1 MSITVILAA
10 AAVAA
15 SIPLLWWSVAGTRT
29 GTRSV
34 DRSVLM
40 GGGGGGTV
48 DLRTAVLQRSA
59 TERTVKPLAGAL
71 ARLAR
76 RLTPVGWIESLDRRI
91 TLAGRP
97 AAWPMERVLIAK
109 VVLGLA
115 AFGVGFLAFSGN
127 RTLTWLLVWAGM
139 TALGYF
145 APDLLLYSRGK
156 ERQETITKALPDT
169 LDQMSISV
177 EAGLG
182 FESAMARAGK
192 SGAGPLAAELVRTMQ
207 EIQIGVPRTKALR
220 NLADRT
226 ESPDLRHF
234 VLAVVQAESYGIPV
248 ADVLRTQA
256 AEQRVK
262 RRQRAEEHAMK
273 IPVKIIFP
281 LILCILPTLFIV
293 ILGPA
298 VIQISRTLFGEGGA
312 L

>member
-1 MSITVILAA
+1 MPITVILAA

-15 SIPLLWWSVAGTRT
+15 ALPLMWWSVASSRLGVKTI
-29 GTRSV
+29 
-34 DRSVLM
+34 DRSVLA
-40 GGGGGGTV
+40 GGSNRPV
-48 DLRTAVLQRSA
+48 DLRVAALQQSA
-59 TERTVKPLAGAL
+59 QERAVKPLAGSL
-71 ARLAR
+71 ARFAR
-76 RLTPVGWIESLDRRI
+76 RLTPIGWVESLERRI

-97 AAWPMERVLIAK
+97 AAWPVGRLLVAK
-109 VVLGLA
+109 IVLGVA
-115 AFGVGFLAFSGN
+115 AFGLGFLIFASN
-127 RTLTWLLVWAGM
+127 RTFLWLLTWGGM
-139 TALGYF
+139 TALAYF
-145 APDLLLYSRGK
+145 APDLLLYSRGQ
-156 ERQETITKALPDT
+156 ERQKAITKALPDT
-169 LDQMSISV
+169 LDQMTISV

-182 FESAMARAGK
+182 FESAMARTSKTGT
-192 SGAGPLAAELVRTMQ
+192 GPLADELVRTLQ
-207 EIQIGVPRTKALR
+207 EIQVGVPRTKAMR

-234 VLAVVQAESYGIPV
+234 VLAIVQAENYGIPV

-273 IPVKIIFP
+273 IPVKIVFP

-298 VIQISRTLFGEGGA
+298 AIQISRTLFGEGGA

>member
-1 MSITVILAA
+1 MSIAVFLAA

-15 SIPLLWWSVAGTRT
+15 SVPLLWWSVASART
-29 GTRSV
+29 GTRTV
-34 DRSVLM
+34 DRSVLV
-40 GGGGGGTV
+40 GDGGTV

-76 RLTPVGWIESLDRRI
+76 RLTPVGWIESLDRR
-91 TLAGRP
+91 LSLVGRP
-97 AAWPMERVLIAK
+97 AAWPIERVLIAK
-109 VVLGLA
+109 VALGLT

-127 RTLTWLLVWAGM
+127 RTLMWLLAWGGM

-145 APDLLLYSRGK
+145 APDLLLHSRGQ
-156 ERQETITKALPDT
+156 ERQEAITKALPDT

-192 SGAGPLAAELVRTMQ
+192 TGAGPLAAELVRTMQ

-220 NLADRT
+220 NLADRI

-234 VLAVVQAESYGIPV
+234 VLAIVQAESYGIPV

>member
-1 MSITVILAA
+1 MPISVLIAA
-10 AAVAA
+10 AAIAV
-15 SIPLLWWSVAGTRT
+15 SIPLLWWSVAGARNRT
-29 GTRSV
+29 ATV
-34 DRSVLM
+34 DRAVLL
-40 GGGGGGTV
+40 GGRGPT
-48 DLRTAVLQRSA
+48 DLREATLQRSA
-59 TERTVKPLAGAL
+59 QERAVKPMLGSLGAVG
-71 ARLAR
+71 R
-76 RLTPVGWIESLDRRI
+76 RLTPFAWIESLERRI
-91 TLAGRP
+91 MLAGRP
-97 AAWPMERVLIAK
+97 TAWPIERVLIAK
-109 VVLGLA
+109 LLLGA
-115 AFGVGFLAFSGN
+115 AACLVGFLAFADN
-127 RTLTWLLVWAGM
+127 RTAMWLLVWGGM

-145 APDLLLYSRGK
+145 APDLLLYSRGQ
-156 ERQETITKALPDT
+156 ERQQLIGKELPDT
-169 LDQMSISV
+169 LDQMTIAV

-192 SGAGPLAAELVRTMQ
+192 TGDGPLAQELVRTLQ
-207 EIQIGVPRTKALR
+207 EIQIGVPRSKALR
-220 NLADRT
+220 NLGVRS

-234 VLAVVQAESYGIPV
+234 VLAVVQAENYGIPV

-298 VIQISRTLFGEGGA
+298 MIQISRTLFGDGGA